1 MRRHRTIAAAVLFAL
16 LVSLCTVT
24 PVMASEADTP
34 EYDGY
39 IMKLRDDAFVLLS
52 DDGPEQVAF
61 CDGVYLIDEPAD
73 ARPYIESGLVEYI
86 EPNYILEL
94 LDDYP
99 NDPNYSEQWTLD
111 AIEYPV
117 LYKSGKNGAGV
128 TVAVI
133 DSGLY
138 AWKEGGQYY
147 GQEDFASVSIS
158 SKSRNFLGKDA
169 AQYYYRDQKGHGTFV
184 ASQVAAKS
192 GNAVGISGVSDGVE
206 LMILRCIAAN
216 SSNTFPFDAAI
227 DSNSGSAALVASAIR
242 YAADNGADIINLS
255 LGSSNAGSG
264 VTLSDAL
271 AYASGKGG
279 ILVAAAGNAGSSAI
293 YYPAGNENVIGVG
306 SVDRSLERSSFSQH
320 NSSIDVSAPGGG
332 VFGANI
338 YSGSTGNALSASY
351 ASGSGTSY
359 SAPVI
364 SALAAIVKEYNRALD
379 HDDFMSLL
387 ATTSTDKGAAGK
399 DNYYGYGVANAR
411 ALLSAL
417 DAEYS
422 IEYILN
428 DENDS
433 PATLPEGYAST
444 YTLGRTEEL
453 VLPVPTR
460 DGYAFTGWY
469 ELPQLS
475 GTPTAVL
482 PKGALAFAEY
492 DQSSSTYSI
501 PPIKYYA
508 GWESYDAAM
517 LSSVTVKGYTAEISS
532 DGTSYSV
539 RLPKGSVDAVSS
551 LGAGDF
557 EIHCADKSAQ
567 VSGLNSADGGTTWSF
582 KVSAGSAIEKTYALT
597 VTLSELAIPTASV
610 TQRSGTALLASVD
623 GKKAAWAYTADMSP
637 WFDNETQYSVIE
649 NSGSGIAAVNG
660 SSLSYLPGDGDF
672 KDKNI
677 TLTLGAAN
685 ADFTSKDTVVL
696 TIALGRAQ
704 SNSTAAPAAKELDVY
719 TDTAFSAELTL
730 YDNTLV
736 SVSAGTKALSE
747 GVDYTLSDSELDT
760 ARTVEFSESF
770 LKSLTQGNVS
780 IKFKFSGGEDAAI
793 ALTVTDSAP
802 RYDVKYYL
810 ESTDK
815 QPYSTSSIRTGSA
828 IGTLPAN
835 PTKEGSSFTG
845 WYLKDKTT
853 RVTANTKVLSA
864 LDVYAAWLAD
874 GTSGGGNPGG
884 GTPGGGTPGG
894 GTPGGGTPGG
904 GTSGG
909 GTSEPE
915 HTVPVSGMEAPVN
928 IKETTAVLELTDEEI
943 ALLLAKKDGVSVDI
957 SAIEEADSVLIPSG
971 LLLATAL
978 EIKTKDGTIV
988 LDKETLAGLS
998 ARGGDLTVSIKR
1010 VKDNNGRTAF
1020 SLTSFLNDSP
1030 VTEFDGT
1037 VTAHLPYSLKDGESA
1052 QDVIVALRTQKG
1064 IYEQTDCQYDRKS
1077 ATATIRLKHFSDY
1090 EITVFPFDDVDTQKW
1105 YYGSVLNAYLNGVF
1119 VGDAPR
1125 SFAPAQMTNRA
1136 MFVTALWR
1144 MEGSPLPKSP
1154 AGFKDVSQGSWY
1166 SSAVAWASE
1175 RGIVDGYSGDYFGP
1189 LDKLNREQ
1197 MMTILYRYEKYKGG
1211 GFSDDWTFRLGFAD
1225 ASSVSD
1231 WAYEAVC
1238 WCTMKGIVGG
1248 VGDNML
1254 QPSGKSDRAQL
1265 AAVLSRYASI

>member
-1 MRRHRTIAAAVLFAL
+1 MRRHRTIAAAVLLAL

-24 PVMASEADTP
+24 PVMASDTNTP

-39 IMKLRDDAFVLLS
+39 IMKLRDDAFILLS

-61 CDGVYLIDEPAD
+61 CDGVYLIDDPND

-138 AWKEGGQYY
+138 AWTEGGQYY
-147 GQEDFASVSIS
+147 GQEDFASISIS
-158 SKSRNFLGKDA
+158 SKSRNFLGQDA
-169 AQYYYRDQKGHGTFV
+169 AEYYYRDQKGHGTFV
-184 ASQVAAKS
+184 ASQVAAKA
-192 GNAVGISGVSDGVE
+192 GNVVGISGVSDGVN

-216 SSNTFPFDAAI
+216 SSKTFPFDAAI

-242 YAADNGADIINLS
+242 YAADNGADVINLS

-264 VTLSDAL
+264 VTLGDAL
-271 AYASGKGG
+271 AYASGKGV
-279 ILVAAAGNAGSSAI
+279 ILVAAAGNAGSSAV
-293 YYPAGNENVIGVG
+293 YYPAGNESVIGVG
-306 SVDRSLERSSFSQH
+306 SVDKSLERSSFSQY
-320 NSSIDVSAPGGG
+320 NSSIDVTAPGGR
-332 VFGANI
+332 VYGANI
-338 YSGSTGNALSASY
+338 YSDGTGNALSAGY

-359 SAPVI
+359 AAPVI
-364 SALAAIVKEYNRALD
+364 SALAAIVKEYNEALD

-411 ALLSAL
+411 ALLAAL

-428 DENDS
+428 DQNDS
-433 PATLPEGYAST
+433 PATMPEGYAST
-444 YTLGRTEEL
+444 YTLGRTQDV
-453 VLPVPTR
+453 VLPIPTR

-469 ELPQLS
+469 ELPQLD
-475 GTPTAVL
+475 GEPTAVL
-482 PKGALAFAEY
+482 PKGALAFAKY
-492 DQSSSTYSI
+492 DQNSSTYSI

-508 GWESYDAAM
+508 GWESYDAAK
-517 LSSVTVKGYTAEISS
+517 LSSVTVKGYTAELSS
-532 DGTSYSV
+532 DGASYSV
-539 RLPKGSVDAVSS
+539 KLPKGSIEAVSS
-551 LGAGDF
+551 LSTGDF

-567 VSGLNSADGGTTWSF
+567 VSGLSSANGGFTWSF
-582 KVSAGSAIEKTYALT
+582 RVNAGASIEKNYTIT
-597 VTLSELAIPTASV
+597 VTLSELVIPTASAAE
-610 TQRSGTALLASVD
+610 RSGTALLASVD
-623 GKKAAWAYTADMSP
+623 GKKAASAYTADVSQ
-637 WFDNETQYSVIE
+637 WFDNETEYSVIE

-660 SSLSYLPGDGDF
+660 SSISYLPGDGDF
-672 KDKNI
+672 KGQSV
-677 TLTLGAAN
+677 TLTVGAAN
-685 ADFTSKDTVVL
+685 ADFKSDDTVAL
-696 TIALGRAQ
+696 TVEIGRAQ
-704 SNSTAAPAAKELDVY
+704 SNSTAAPAAKELDIY
-719 TDTAFSAELTL
+719 TDTAFNAELTL

-747 GVDYTLSDSELDT
+747 GVDYTLSDGELDST
-760 ARTVEFSESF
+760 RFVEFTEQF
-770 LKSLTQGNVS
+770 LKGLTQGNVS
-780 IKFKFSGGEDAAI
+780 INFKFSGGEDAAI

-802 RYDVKYYL
+802 RYAVKYYL

-815 QPYSTSSIRTGSA
+815 QPYSTASIRTGST

-853 RVTANTKVLSA
+853 RITANTKILAA

-874 GTSGGGNPGG
+874 GTSGGGTPGD

-894 GTPGGGTPGG
+894 S
-904 GTSGG
+904 TSAAEYTVNISGI
-909 GTSEPE
+909 E
-915 HTVPVSGMEAPVN
+915 VPVHME
-928 IKETTAVLELTDEEI
+928 ETSAVLELTDDEI
-943 ALLLAKKDGVSVDI
+943 ALLLSNKNGVSVDI
-957 SAIEEADSVLIPSG
+957 SAIEEADSVLIPSA
-971 LLLATAL
+971 LLLARVF

-988 LDKETLAGLS
+988 LDRKTLAGLS
-998 ARGGDLTVSIKR
+998 SRGGDLTVSVKCG
-1010 VKDNNGRTAF
+1010 KDNNGRIVF
-1020 SLTSFLNDSP
+1020 SLTSFLNGSL

-1037 VTAHLPYSLKDGESA
+1037 VTANLPYSLKDGESA
-1052 QDVIVALRTQKG
+1052 ENVIVALRTQKG

-1077 ATATIRLKHFSDY
+1077 ATATVRLKHFSDY
-1090 EITVFPFDDVDTQKW
+1090 VITVFPFDDVGTQKW

-1119 VGDAPR
+1119 EGDTPR
-1125 SFAPAQMTNRA
+1125 SFAPAQTTNRA

-1144 MEGSPLPKSP
+1144 MEESPLPKGP
-1154 AGFKDVSQGSWY
+1154 AGFKDVPQGSWY

-1175 RGIVDGYSGDYFGP
+1175 NGIVDGYSSNYFGP
-1189 LDKLNREQ
+1189 LDELNREQ

-1211 GFSDDWTFRLGFAD
+1211 GYSEDWTGSLGFSD

-1238 WCTMKGIVGG
+1238 WCTMKGIVDG

-1254 QPSGKSDRAQL
+1254 LPSGKSDRAQL
-1265 AAVLSRYASI
+1265 AAVLSRYASQRVVG